1 VLKKPLE
8 LEPAAM
14 TQPLLELRD
23 VSLAFAGVTAL
34 AAVSFAVAKGEI
46 CGIIGPNGAGKS
58 SLMNV
63 ISGIY
68 QPNAGDLY
76 LAGQRV
82 MGLTPNRAA
91 RLGMARTTQNLA
103 LFRGLSVIDN
113 LLLGRTLQ
121 TRTGFFAHA
130 LRFGPAAREE
140 RAQRADVREV
150 LRFLEIERY
159 ADQLV
164 SQLSFGLQ
172 KRVEL
177 GRALCAEP
185 RLLLLDEP
193 MAGMTQQEKLELC
206 QFIVEVNQQRGTT
219 VVLIEHD
226 MGVVMDLSDHVVV
239 LEYGRKIGDGRPDEI
254 RSNRGVIDAY
264 LGVAH

>member
-1 VLKKPLE
+1 
-8 LEPAAM
+8 M
-14 TQPLLELRD
+14 TTPLLELRD
-23 VSLAFAGVTAL
+23 ISLSFAGVKAL
-34 AAVSFAVAKGEI
+34 ADTSFAVAKGEI

-63 ISGIY
+63 ISGVY
-68 QPNAGDLY
+68 QPDEGALFLSGE
-76 LAGQRV
+76 RFTS
-82 MGLTPNRAA
+82 LTPNLAA
-91 RLGMARTTQNLA
+91 RLGIARTTQNLA
-103 LFRGLSVIDN
+103 LFRGLSVLDN
-113 LLLGRTLQ
+113 LLLGRTLH

-140 RAQRADVREV
+140 REQRAHAREI

-159 ADQLV
+159 ADHRV
-164 SQLSFGLQ
+164 SQLPYGLQ

-177 GRALCAEP
+177 GRALAAAP
-185 RLLLLDEP
+185 QLLLLDEP
-193 MAGMTQQEKLELC
+193 MAGMTVEEKLELC
-206 QFIVEVNQQRGTT
+206 RFIVEVNESQGTT

-264 LGVAH
+264 LGIAH

>member
-1 VLKKPLE
+1 MNQ
-8 LEPAAM
+8 AA
-14 TQPLLELRD
+14 TPLLELRD
-23 VSLAFAGVTAL
+23 VSLSFAGLRAL
-34 AAVSFAVAKGEI
+34 AATSFSVAKGEV

-63 ISGIY
+63 ISGVYKPSGGSIIVDGERFD
-68 QPNAGDLY
+68 A
-76 LAGQRV
+76 
-82 MGLTPNRAA
+82 LTPNLAA
-91 RLGMARTTQNLA
+91 QRGIARTTQNLA

-113 LLLGRTLQ
+113 LLLGRTLH

-140 RAQRADVREV
+140 RQQRDHVRGI
-150 LRFLEIERY
+150 LRFLEIE
-159 ADQLV
+159 QLEHAAV
-164 SQLSFGLQ
+164 SQLPYGLQ

-177 GRALCAEP
+177 GRALVAEP
-185 RLLLLDEP
+185 RILLLDEP
-193 MAGMTQQEKLELC
+193 MAGMTSHEKAELSR
-206 QFIVEVNQQRGTT
+206 FISLVNAQGTT

-239 LEYGRKIGDGRPDEI
+239 LEYGRKIADGQPDAV

>member
-1 VLKKPLE
+1 MSPHDSTTL
-8 LEPAAM
+8 ANSAS
-14 TQPLLELRD
+14 LLEVRD
-23 VSLAFAGVTAL
+23 ISLSFAGVRAI
-34 AAVSFAVAKGEI
+34 ADASFAVAPGEI

-63 ISGIY
+63 ISGVY
-68 QPNAGDLY
+68 RPDSGALV
-76 LAGQRV
+76 LAGQRYDR
-82 MGLTPNRAA
+82 LTPNLAA
-91 RLGMARTTQNLA
+91 RLGIARTTQNLA

-113 LLLGRTLQ
+113 LLLGRTLH

-140 RAQRADVREV
+140 REQRAHACEI
-150 LRFLEIERY
+150 LRFLEIERH
-159 ADQLV
+159 AHTLV
-164 SQLSFGLQ
+164 SQLPYGLQ

-177 GRALCAEP
+177 GRALAATP

-193 MAGMTQQEKLELC
+193 MAGMTADEKLELC
-206 QFIVEVNQQRGTT
+206 RFIVEVNEKHGTT

-239 LEYGRKIGDGRPDEI
+239 LEYGRKIGDGAPAEV
-254 RSNRGVIDAY
+254 RSKREVIDAY
-264 LGVAH
+264 LGLAH